1 MLYFKCFIEPHSRE
15 ETEQKKSRYY
25 LRETW
30 QNLSKGKSI
39 FGMFSD
45 GLVSVN
51 EVGFSLIGRRW
62 TGVPPTLGVSLI
74 FCFGDDFNNGHE

>member
-39 FGMFSD
+39 FGMLSD

-51 EVGFSLIGRRW
+51 EVGFSLILSMRW
-62 TGVPPTLGVSLI
+62 VLVSLAE
-74 FCFGDDFNNGHE
+74 GGQVSPPPLALA